1 MPSGTEALISPVGE
15 RRFDSITEEREG
27 TDWKHR
33 RVSDERRVRSRY
45 EATCLESREDVDMET
60 AGDMEKAMMN

>member
-27 TDWKHR
+27 IDWKHR

-45 EATCLESREDVDMET
+45 
-60 AGDMEKAMMN
+60 